1 MTDTTSIMD
10 LPTDA
15 AGGGSIGGNISLSA
29 TEKNVVIQE
38 PHQSANSSGVALDQT
53 TINQIISGLQQA
65 SGSGLTQLQ
74 SRDIPINSMQITQ
87 DPQVQANYVPQPVKQ
102 EDYIQNYEDNDSI
115 VQNYN
120 KQKNLTSKLDDTYD
134 EIQMPLL
141 VTVLYFL
148 FEMPI
153 LKRLMYKH
161 APALFTKDG
170 NSNLYGLLFMSTA
183 FGIVYYILSKV
194 RFL

>member
-29 TEKNVVIQE
+29 TEKNVTQE
-38 PHQSANSSGVALDQT
+38 QQQSVNASGVALDQT

-87 DPQVQANYVPQPVKQ
+87 DPQVQANYVPQPVKH
-102 EDYIQNYEDNDSI
+102 EDYIQNYEDNDTI
-115 VQNYN
+115 VNNYN
-120 KQKNLTSKLDDTYD
+120 KQQNLTTKLDETYD

-153 LKRLMYKH
+153 IKRLMYKH